1 MNFTGAK
8 KKGVNNDDLKEGDQ
22 NNQGGMPAIK

>member
-8 KKGVNNDDLKEGDQ
+8 KKGVNSDNTKEGDQ
-22 NNQGGMPAIK
+22 NNQGGMAPIK